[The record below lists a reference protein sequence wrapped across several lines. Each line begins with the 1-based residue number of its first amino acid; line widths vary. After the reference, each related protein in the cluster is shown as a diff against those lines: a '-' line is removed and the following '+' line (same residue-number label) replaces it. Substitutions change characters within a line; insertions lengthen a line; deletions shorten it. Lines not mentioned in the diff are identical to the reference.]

1 MCVCMYICVCVCAC
15 VFALLDLL
23 GLAETSLLHHLNIR
37 GIHSARESKKVNSTL
52 GINRDLKQFIKK
64 LEKETSMRH
73 TRSPASPC

>member
-1 MCVCMYICVCVCAC
+1 MYIYIYIYVCVC

-23 GLAETSLLHHLNIR
+23 GLAQTSLLNHLNIR
-37 GIHSARESKKVNSTL
+37 GICNARESKKVNSTL

-73 TRSPASPC
+73 TRSTASPC